1 MTPAQITDVTRRARM
16 DAQAVLAWWPY
27 RGCPFYT
34 EAEVALY
41 NELFKKA
48 IDEARGKK

>member
-1 MTPAQITDVTRRARM
+1 MTPAQQTEVIRRARQ

-27 RGCPFYT
+27 RGCPFHT

-41 NELFKKA
+41 NELFQKA
-48 IDEARGKK
+48 MDEARGKK